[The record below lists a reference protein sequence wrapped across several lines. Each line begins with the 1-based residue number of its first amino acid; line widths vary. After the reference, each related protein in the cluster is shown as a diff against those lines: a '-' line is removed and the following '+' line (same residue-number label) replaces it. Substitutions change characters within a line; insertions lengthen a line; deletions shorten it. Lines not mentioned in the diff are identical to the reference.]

1 MVLAFHSPLYQMG
14 RAFGLYP
21 LDFMREILSKK
32 ALLVFNQ
39 RGLHTIRIELFKGF
53 YACLNSLVLLD
64 LDLGFVSLLRVLEGF
79 DQRFALSIH
88 GREHM

>member
-1 MVLAFHSPLYQMG
+1 MG

-21 LDFMREILSKK
+21 LDLMREILSKK

-39 RGLHTIRIELFKGF
+39 RGLHAIGIELFKGF
-53 YACLNSLVLLD
+53 YACFHSLVLLD
-64 LDLGFVSLLRVLEGF
+64 LDIGFVWLLRVLEGF
-79 DQRFALSIH
+79 NQRFALSIH